1 VLYVEISRYD
11 ALRWFPQG
19 GIFGEV
25 GVFKGDFSHKIIEFI
40 APKKLHLIDVW
51 KWTYYDWD
59 KPPVSELKNI
69 ADFKVWAKSLDP
81 EYDGG
86 HPDRMLERFYQD
98 LTRLAKTER
107 RSSVQLH
114 RGQSSDIGRQFPDRY
129 FDVIYIDAD
138 HHYDAVLADLFAYA
152 PKLKRGGILWG
163 DDFLE
168 DLSRTDGLYG
178 TIDAV
183 NTFVK
188 RTDFKCLA
196 ILGCSEAQ
204 YVLYR
209 EMSGYVDQFLARM
222 LGEKRDIV
230 EISDTMLSR
239 FAQRTIKT
247 SSKSGYQSR
256 RVPSFV

>member
-1 VLYVEISRYD
+1 MSVLYVEASRYD
-11 ALRWFPQG
+11 ALRWFPRG

-25 GVFKGDFSHKIIEFI
+25 GVFKGDFSRQIIDVV
-40 APKKLHLIDVW
+40 APKRLHLVDVW

-59 KPPVSELKNI
+59 RPPSSELGNI
-69 ADFKVWAKSLDP
+69 EQFKAWAKSLDP

-86 HPDRMLERFYQD
+86 HPDHMLERFYQEMA
-98 LTRLAKTER
+98 RLAETER
-107 RSSVQLH
+107 HTSVKVH
-114 RGQSSDIGRQFPDRY
+114 RGRSVDVARKFADRY
-129 FDVIYIDAD
+129 FDAIYIDAD
-138 HHYDAVLADLFAYA
+138 HHYDAVLADLVAYA
-152 PKLKRGGILWG
+152 PKLKPGGILMG

-196 ILGCSEAQ
+196 ILGSSECQ
-204 YVLYR
+204 YLLYR
-209 EMSGYVDQFLARM
+209 ELSAYVDQFLAR
-222 LGEKRDIV
+222 LLDANSNIV
-230 EISDTMLSR
+230 EVNDALLSR
-239 FAQRTIKT
+239 FTQKTIKT
-247 SSKSGYQSR
+247 SANRR

>member
-1 VLYVEISRYD
+1 MLYVDISRYD
-11 ALRWFPQG
+11 ALKWFPQG

-25 GVFKGDFSHKIIEFI
+25 GVFRGDFSRKIIDVT
-40 APKKLHLIDVW
+40 APKQLHLIDVW
-51 KWTYYDWD
+51 QWTYYDWD
-59 KPPVSELKNI
+59 KPPACELKNI
-69 ADFKVWAKSLDP
+69 AHFQTWAKSLDP
-81 EYDGG
+81 HYDGG

-98 LTRLAKTER
+98 LMHLAETER
-107 RSSVQLH
+107 RSSVKVH
-114 RGQSSDIGRQFPDRY
+114 RGRSVEVASQFADRF

-152 PKLKRGGILWG
+152 PKLKSGGILWG

-183 NTFVK
+183 STFLK

-196 ILGCSEAQ
+196 ILGCSECQ

-209 EMSGYVDQFLARM
+209 EMSDYVDGFLAR
-222 LGEKRDIV
+222 LLDEGRDIV
-230 EISDTMLSR
+230 EVNDALLSR
-239 FAQRTIKT
+239 FTKRMIKT
-247 SSKSGYQSR
+247 SSKSGYKSR
-256 RVPSFV
+256 HVPSFV